1 MKSKNINCVNT
12 NLDFETY
19 VFLVKAIAKGFWN
32 DKLEYTPDVGKLH
45 AMRLFYYFCV
55 REDINNIPH
64 PEVFSDFSI
73 DDSISLASN
82 DHFIDLFDDAIKCR
96 GNRFDFAN
104 AYKDGISTAEF
115 KATQARE
122 SAIIEAMSSAFE
134 SVFKA

>member
-1 MKSKNINCVNT
+1 MKNKKNNCVNT
-12 NLDFETY
+12 SLNFETY

-64 PEVFSDFSI
+64 TAVFSDLSI

-82 DHFIDLFDDAIKCR
+82 EHFINLFNDAIKR
-96 GNRFDFAN
+96 KESRFDFAN
-104 AYKDGISTAEF
+104 AYKDGISTAKF
-115 KATQARE
+115 KATHARE

-134 SVFKA
+134 SVFKT